1 MESTVDLVNMMLGDA
16 SSSEVSDKIKEILYS
31 KSSEKLDDIK
41 PAIANAMFGN
51 EVPDETEEE

>member
-1 MESTVDLVNMMLGDA
+1 MDSTVDLVNMMLGDA

-31 KSSEKLDDIK
+31 KSSEKLDNAK
-41 PAIANAMFGN
+41 PHIANAMFGN

>member
-41 PAIANAMFGN
+41 PSIANAMFGN